1 MLVPDTIIVFLA
13 INLILMDLVS
23 RFLRVSLSVR
33 SAIQPSSSNQPARR
47 GCERSVT
54 VVVKKV
60 RYKLLKIINNIFKKS
75 FGTLLTNVL
84 INHVRYKWEYT
95 ELELKRK

>member
-23 RFLRVSLSVR
+23 RFLRESLSVR

-47 GCERSVT
+47 GLREIGYCSCQ
-54 VVVKKV
+54 
-60 RYKLLKIINNIFKKS
+60 KS
-75 FGTLLTNVL
+75 PL
-84 INHVRYKWEYT
+84 
-95 ELELKRK
+95 